1 MYAAILFGKPEKTK
15 TADTMKC
22 ERCKS
27 NDLSSHEI
35 ATRSADEPV
44 TIFIKCKKC
53 LFVKCER

>member
-1 MYAAILFGKPEKTK
+1 MYASILIGKSKSTQ
-15 TADTMKC
+15 TM
-22 ERCKS
+22 RCDRCNS
-27 NDLSSHEI
+27 NDLSTHEI